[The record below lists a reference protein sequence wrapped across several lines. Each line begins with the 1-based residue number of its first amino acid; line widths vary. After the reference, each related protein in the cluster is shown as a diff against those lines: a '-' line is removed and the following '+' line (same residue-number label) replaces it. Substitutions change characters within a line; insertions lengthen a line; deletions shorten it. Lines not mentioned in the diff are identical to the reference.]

1 MSDNRPVRYVEDDG
15 TIVYRASGLGL
26 CDRIYVALDQ
36 DYDPM
41 AFPEWFQNVLDEGT
55 AMEQSIREKFMED
68 YGEIVEGDQQE
79 VELQVMDGV
88 VIRGHIDGLIDGGPK
103 NDRESALWEGKKVR
117 PSGWDA
123 FKRKGV
129 EWHKNYPM
137 QVSVYMHALG
147 VQRLFFTGG
156 LYDPDK
162 QEIVDTYTHA
172 YHQPPINMLAI
183 RKRIAKLE
191 GIINGGKHAMDVACP
206 TTPDFP
212 CPFFYLHDD
221 DAPEPKERPADD
233 IVAPLVT
240 TMERLKAEKAPLAK
254 RIKELDAEIKNMKG
268 GIEGWWEAAGLEAG
282 QECNITIGDDTFT
295 IKLNEVA
302 RSGYTVETTG
312 YTTVTIKADKK
323 GKK

>member
-36 DYDPM
+36 GYEPM
-41 AFPEWFQNVLDEGT
+41 AWPGWFQTVLDEGT
-55 AMEQSIREKFMED
+55 AMEDSIRQMFTEEH
-68 YGEIVEGDQQE
+68 GEAVVDDQRE
-79 VELQVMDGV
+79 VEWEVMDGV
-88 VIRGHIDGLIDGGPK
+88 VIRGHIDGTVGD
-103 NDRESALWEGKKVR
+103 ALWEGKKVR

-147 VQRLFFTGG
+147 LEQLFFTGG

-162 QEIVDTYTHA
+162 KEILETYTHT
-172 YHQPPINMLAI
+172 YHWPPINKMAI

-191 GIINGGKHAMDVACP
+191 GIINGGKHTMDVSCP
-206 TTPDFP
+206 STPDYP
-212 CPFFYLHDD
+212 CPFYYLHDE
-221 DAPEPKERPADD
+221 DAGEPKERPGDD

-240 TMERLKAEKAPLAK
+240 TMEALKAEKTPLAK
-254 RIKELDAEIKNMKG
+254 RIKEIDAEIKNMKG
-268 GIEGWWEAAGLEAG
+268 SIEGWWEASGLEAG
-282 QECNITIGDDTFT
+282 DECNVTIGDDTFT
-295 IKLNEVA
+295 LKVNEVA
-302 RSGYTVETTG
+302 RKGYTVEPTG
-312 YTTVTIKADKK
+312 YTTVTIKQKK
-323 GKK
+323 ESK